1 MHSITAPVEPNLVH
15 LLANFV
21 SSLMPALLVLDQSF
35 FTLLAIAPQTLFNQT
50 GSMEAEGFQVFEEGD
65 IPIYL
70 MEDLPGFQVHNK
82 LEMAS
87 SPSMS
92 QQEYERNI
100 LGLG

>member
-1 MHSITAPVEPNLVH
+1 
-15 LLANFV
+15 
-21 SSLMPALLVLDQSF
+21 MPALLVLDQIF
-35 FTLLAIAPQTLFNQT
+35 FTLLAIAPQTLNQT